1 MKQSLRTQL
10 KFLSIF
16 SAILAV
22 IVGLVG
28 FICARKMH
36 AGELAIMLHSKAQT
50 NQVHAD
56 MLHDG
61 IRGDVLYALLNANS
75 DQAVRVSIRE
85 GLEEHA
91 SLFREALEDNARLEL
106 PEHIRQE
113 IAALRPTLDAY
124 LASAR
129 NMVDLA
135 FTDVNAATAGL
146 AQFEQDFS
154 ELEGP
159 MESLSSK
166 IESEIHS
173 IQNTDAQLYVIAQF
187 SIVGA
192 LVLGA
197 VTILA
202 LGLRLGRRISQRTDA
217 LVQHTQA
224 IARGELRDQPLDGAQ
239 DELALIATALNET
252 VRSLQTLLK
261 EAEQLTQAARE
272 GRLSVRAD
280 ASGVQGQY
288 RDLCQGMNAML
299 DGIVAPV
306 NEAREVM
313 AKVARQDLTARIR
326 GEYSGDHALIKES
339 VNTAVTQMQK
349 AIGSISANARS
360 LENSTVALT
369 EVSKAIGTSSETSST
384 QVMVVSQAA
393 EEIHRNVQTVASA
406 TTQMSSAIEEISR
419 QSAEATRV
427 ASNAVDVARET
438 DETVRKLGESSAQID
453 QVVKL
458 ITAIA
463 GQTNLLALNATIE
476 AARAGEAGKG
486 FVVVA
491 SEVKNLAKE
500 TSRAT
505 EEISQKI
512 SAIQAETHTAVQAI
526 ARISEVIG
534 RVNEINTSIAAAVE
548 EQTAT
553 TNEISRNIEEVA
565 KGTSQIA
572 EGINNV
578 AGTAQHTASSAQ
590 RTDSTAREL
599 SGMASSLRGIVEQ
612 FRS

>member
-10 KFLSIF
+10 TFLSIF

-22 IVGLVG
+22 IVGMVG

-36 AGELAIMLHSKAQT
+36 ASETAIMTHATAQT

-61 IRGDVLYALLNANS
+61 IRGDVLYALLNAKS

-91 SLFREALEDNARLEL
+91 ALFREALEDNARLEL
-106 PEHIRQE
+106 PEHIRRE
-113 IAALRPTLDAY
+113 IAALRPTLDSY

-129 NMVDLA
+129 NMMDLA

-154 ELEGP
+154 ALEGP

-166 IESEIHS
+166 IEAEIHS
-173 IQNTDAQLYVIAQF
+173 IQSADAQLYVIAQV

-252 VRSLQTLLK
+252 ASSLQTLLK
-261 EAEQLTQAARE
+261 KAEQLTRAVRE

-288 RDLCQGMNAML
+288 RDLCLGMNAML
-299 DGIVAPV
+299 DGLVAPV

-313 AKVARQDLTARIR
+313 AKVASQDLTARIR
-326 GEYSGDHALIKES
+326 GEYSG
-339 VNTAVTQMQK
+339 
-349 AIGSISANARS
+349 
-360 LENSTVALT
+360 
-369 EVSKAIGTSSETSST
+369 
-384 QVMVVSQAA
+384 
-393 EEIHRNVQTVASA
+393 
-406 TTQMSSAIEEISR
+406 
-419 QSAEATRV
+419 
-427 ASNAVDVARET
+427 
-438 DETVRKLGESSAQID
+438 
-453 QVVKL
+453 
-458 ITAIA
+458 
-463 GQTNLLALNATIE
+463 
-476 AARAGEAGKG
+476 
-486 FVVVA
+486 
-491 SEVKNLAKE
+491 
-500 TSRAT
+500 
-505 EEISQKI
+505 
-512 SAIQAETHTAVQAI
+512 
-526 ARISEVIG
+526 
-534 RVNEINTSIAAAVE
+534 
-548 EQTAT
+548 
-553 TNEISRNIEEVA
+553 
-565 KGTSQIA
+565 
-572 EGINNV
+572 
-578 AGTAQHTASSAQ
+578 
-590 RTDSTAREL
+590 
-599 SGMASSLRGIVEQ
+599 
-612 FRS
+612 

>member
-129 NMVDLA
+129 HMVDLA

-252 VRSLQTLLK
+252 ARSLQTLLK

-288 RDLCQGMNAML
+288 RELCQGMNAML

-349 AIGSISANARS
+349 
-360 LENSTVALT
+360 
-369 EVSKAIGTSSETSST
+369 
-384 QVMVVSQAA
+384 VMVVSQAA

>member
-22 IVGLVG
+22 IVGMVG

-36 AGELAIMLHSKAQT
+36 AGETAIMTHAKAQT

-61 IRGDVLYALLNANS
+61 IRGDVLYALLNAKS

-106 PEHIRQE
+106 PGHIRQE

-166 IESEIHS
+166 IESEIQS

-252 VRSLQTLLK
+252 ARSLQTLLK
-261 EAEQLTQAARE
+261 EAEQLTRAARE

-288 RDLCQGMNAML
+288 RELCQGMNAML